1 MENVFATCAADH
13 PSLRHAL
20 KGITNLLRKGTWE
33 HRARAA
39 WLASLAGLLFGAAF
53 VYKYNAGI
61 YLLVGLCAATL
72 WPHADHYVI
81 TERPWR
87 AWLRL
92 VAPLVAGFAA
102 AVATLLVVMAASG
115 ALDDLYKATIAYNLF
130 YSGETYRGIGFLQY
144 LLTFPVSH
152 ARVDA
157 LWFLGG
163 LGAACLVLAGSARA
177 EGVPS

>member
-1 MENVFATCAADH
+1 MIHRLLAATC
-13 PSLRHAL
+13 
-20 KGITNLLRKGTWE
+20 LL
-33 HRARAA
+33 
-39 WLASLAGLLFGAAF
+39 
-53 VYKYNAGI
+53 
-61 YLLVGLCAATL
+61 TL
-72 WPHADHYVI
+72 
-81 TERPWR
+81 
-87 AWLRL
+87 L

-163 LGAACLVLAGSARA
+163 LGAACLVLAAWRA
-177 EGVPS
+177 PQRLIAPIWMGIAACVVATVFAAVLIPQRAPAAPMPAASLTTASGASEPVHPRP